1 MKREEES
8 MGYRHDGSI
17 RDVCYFI
24 NEYLHSDKEFALE
37 HYSFED
43 YLSEVNFPIMVV
55 SLETLHEKGLFQ
67 VQEFVYDCIVDE
79 RADISFWELFY
90 EDALSHMYFGCLV
103 HQFLFVTNDYPSME
117 EYERR
122 LFHQYIASQAES
134 DGSELVVRYLG
145 E

>member
-1 MKREEES
+1 MKREGDI
-8 MGYRHDGSI
+8 MGYRRDGSI
-17 RDVCYFI
+17 HDICYFI

-37 HYSFED
+37 YYSFED
-43 YLSEVNFPIMVV
+43 YLSEVNFPRMVV

-79 RADISFWELFY
+79 GANISFEELFY

-103 HQFLFVTNDYPSME
+103 YQFLFVANDYPSME
-117 EYERR
+117 EYQLR
-122 LFHQYIASQAES
+122 LFHQYIASRAES
-134 DGSELVVRYLG
+134 DGSGLVVRYLG